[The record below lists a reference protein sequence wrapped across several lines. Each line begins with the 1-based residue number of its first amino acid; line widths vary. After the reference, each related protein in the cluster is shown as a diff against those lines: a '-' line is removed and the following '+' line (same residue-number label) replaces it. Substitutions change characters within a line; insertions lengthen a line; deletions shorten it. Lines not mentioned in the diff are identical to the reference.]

1 MKKGQEKKSA
11 KVLGSYQ
18 KVGTK
23 FVPPLLNLSPKW
35 EYISWSSQTMPELIW
50 WDVLADKISHRFAVT
65 VAEEIAKH
73 FRAKGN
79 QDRWWAFVSDY
90 SHLSDEDTHELRAY
104 LSEVDVLPQME
115 AGLSDFLD
123 LYPGCPISK
132 LFDLRPT
139 GLVDAGYL
147 PRFENRLSE
156 LEDKRSRS
164 GVLMQ
169 AQAIYMAFISGRMHV
184 RADLP
189 LAEFEEVKNYPIT
202 EKSIEV
208 GASICAIVNFLV
220 GDALPKY
227 PEDAWVQYFWRR
239 SLELRPLDFNPLEKQ

>member
-1 MKKGQEKKSA
+1 MKKNSEKKSS

-18 KVGTK
+18 RVGTK
-23 FVPPLLNLSPKW
+23 FVPPLLKLSPKW

-50 WDVLADKISHRFAVT
+50 WDVLTDKVSHCFAVM
-65 VAEEIAKH
+65 VAEEIAKY

-79 QDRWWAFVSDY
+79 NDRWWAFISDY
-90 SHLSDEDTHELRAY
+90 SDLSDQDAHDLRAH
-104 LSEVDVLPQME
+104 LSEVNVFPKMA

-123 LYPGCPISK
+123 LYPCCPISK
-132 LFDLRPT
+132 LFDLRPA
-139 GLVDAGYL
+139 GLMDTGYL
-147 PRFENRLSE
+147 LRFETRLSE

-208 GASICAIVNFLV
+208 GASICAAVNFLAA
-220 GDALPKY
+220 DALPKY
-227 PEDAWVQYFWRR
+227 PEDAWVQYFWKR
-239 SLELRPLDFNPLEKQ
+239 SLELRPLDFSPLGEQ